1 MSAEE
6 RREAIIDIL
15 CSRRHETIANL
26 AFEFHVSRHTIE
38 KDVLHLSL
46 RYPIYTSK
54 GTGGG
59 VHVMEGRTIRQNRK
73 FLTEEQ
79 LIFLQSLLPKLS
91 KHEAEILTSIIRTY
105 RDPKR

>member
-1 MSAEE
+1 
-6 RREAIIDIL
+6 
-15 CSRRHETIANL
+15 
-26 AFEFHVSRHTIE
+26 
-38 KDVLHLSL
+38 
-46 RYPIYTSK
+46 
-54 GTGGG
+54 
-59 VHVMEGRTIRQNRK
+59 MEGRTIRQNRK

>member
-15 CSRRHETIANL
+15 CSRRHETIVNL
-26 AFEFHVSRHTIE
+26 AFEFHVSRRTIE

-91 KHEAEILTSIIRTY
+91 KHEAEILTLIIRTY